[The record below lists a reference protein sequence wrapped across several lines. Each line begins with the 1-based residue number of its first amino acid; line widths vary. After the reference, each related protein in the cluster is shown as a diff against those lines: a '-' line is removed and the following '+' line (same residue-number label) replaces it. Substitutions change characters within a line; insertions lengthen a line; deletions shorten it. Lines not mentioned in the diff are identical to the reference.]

1 MFRTFQALLPDF
13 TEASWTSSYKN
24 YAFPELPNFND
35 RDSSSD
41 FTYHDA
47 TGVLAAI
54 LGIVPDGPKTFLLEV
69 KASKNPENGF
79 QFSSRQFKLVRILNP
94 KDLIF

>member
-1 MFRTFQALLPDF
+1 VFRTLQALLPDF
-13 TEASWTSSYKN
+13 TEASWTSSYKK
-24 YAFPELPNFND
+24 YAFPELPNFKD

-41 FTYHDA
+41 FTYYDA

-54 LGIVPDGPKTFLLEV
+54 LEIVPDGPKTFLLEV
-69 KASKNPENGF
+69 KASKNPENSF
-79 QFSSRQFKLVRILNP
+79 QFSSRQLQLVRTLNP